1 MQPPI
6 NYLAV
11 VVSAVVKFSIGALWY
26 SPALFANPWMQYT
39 GVTEEMAA
47 EANRAVLFGGSF
59 VLYLLQAYI
68 LAHFVH
74 YTGSKDAKDG
84 AQTGFWIWLGF
95 MTTLLMQGTLYER
108 RAMAL
113 WAINSGY
120 ELLSIL
126 VMGVILAAWRKKEAS
141 QS

>member
-11 VVSAVVKFSIGALWY
+11 VISAVVKFSIGALWY

-47 EANRAVLFGGSF
+47 EANLAVIFGGSF

-68 LAHFVH
+68 LAHFIH
-74 YTGSKDAKDG
+74 YTGSKDAKGG

-95 MTTLLMQGTLYER
+95 MATLLMQGILYER
-108 RAMAL
+108 KAMAL
-113 WAINSGY
+113 WAINAGY

-126 VMGVILAAWRKKEAS
+126 VMGVILAAWRKKEAA

>member
-1 MQPPI
+1 MQPSI
-6 NYLAV
+6 NYPAV
-11 VVSAVVKFSIGALWY
+11 VVAAVVKFSLGALWY
-26 SPALFANPWMQYT
+26 SPALFANPWMHYT

-47 EANRAVLFGGSF
+47 ESNLAVIFGGSF

-68 LAHFVH
+68 LTHFIH

-95 MTTLLMQGTLYER
+95 MATLLMQGVLYER
-108 RAMAL
+108 KAIAL

-126 VMGVILAAWRKKEAS
+126 VMGVILAAWRKKGTA